1 MKLDKEGL
9 FNKNS
14 RCAVLNRL
22 YFLEVVQVDKVRINQ
37 NTIFT
42 KTELHFTN
50 ITNQFLNLRF
60 SFSKII
66 LISVNKMVIYV
77 SIQVHDI

>member
-1 MKLDKEGL
+1 MIHPNGKNRDL
-9 FNKNS
+9 FV
-14 RCAVLNRL
+14 RI
-22 YFLEVVQVDKVRINQ
+22 QVIDNLKIKPDKVRINQ

-50 ITNQFLNLRF
+50 NTNQFLNLRF

-66 LISVNKMVIYV
+66 LISVNKMVIYMFP
-77 SIQVHDI
+77 SGPGL